1 MEKRT
6 MEVKEEIYVQTEEA
20 TLENNG
26 CGSLHQLPPCEP
38 LRSTDAQTDDCH
50 SADLRQLDNYVHNSA
65 TASVRV

>member
-1 MEKRT
+1 MKD
-6 MEVKEEIYVQTEEA
+6 KIYLQTEK
-20 TLENNG
+20 TWGDNG
-26 CGSLHQLPPCEP
+26 CGSQHQPPPCEP